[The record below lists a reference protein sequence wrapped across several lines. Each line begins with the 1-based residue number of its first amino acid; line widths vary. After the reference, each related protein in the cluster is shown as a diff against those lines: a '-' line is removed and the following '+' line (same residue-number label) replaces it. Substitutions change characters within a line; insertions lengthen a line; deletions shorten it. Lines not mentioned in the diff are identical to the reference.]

1 MKLIELHAVNYRSL
15 YEFKLGFEPLTIL
28 IGRNDAGKS
37 NVLRAVR
44 LLLNDR
50 AARETSK
57 FDWSKLSGR
66 APRYPEE
73 LVIYGKLE
81 QGSGTMEIR
90 RRIQVS
96 NDPSFRPTSVLEVK
110 GATGWQRTTTEE
122 KRLLP
127 SFYYLHPRTGSLQEN
142 FRPRAENHALT
153 MIKDWVPQ
161 KLRNNSELNKLMR
174 GYISSRNAMP
184 GYHELFKSELGV
196 PLDVAFAADFEERRL
211 QPEFRNPSTRNL
223 VMVREASG
231 RGGQPQSLIIL
242 PLDYH
247 GSALISVSAMLLAV
261 ACLREYNRQFLQGK
275 PMVIALE
282 EPEVH
287 LHPQA
292 QRTFLEYLRRISCD
306 HQVLITTHSPVFVDR
321 AEPKNVKTLRR
332 ITQRDAARF
341 NPRGRYRLGQTVP
354 VSDSA
359 TGNWNDIKYE
369 LGIRLSDALMAGE
382 VNLLV
387 EGDTEAELLP
397 AMADALARGGL
408 SSIDFGRVLV
418 VRGGGSTLT
427 FLANYLRNI
436 GTPTVVLIDSDESG
450 RKMEQKL
457 VGYGVPSADIFTVP
471 VDAVPAPLNIHP
483 TKGSFGCEIEDL
495 FDYKVLLDIFNRIFD
510 DTPHLKGLLPISVA
524 DFESTRLR
532 LHGWKQP
539 CRWVDTVSD
548 LIRSRA
554 ATLGSFLPGELFS
567 KPTLAK
573 AVATEIR
580 KGSIP
585 VPPICQ
591 RVIERLAHHLPES
604 V

>member
-1 MKLIELHAVNYRSL
+1 MKLVELYAVNYRSL

-44 LLLNDR
+44 LLLDDR

-66 APRYPEE
+66 GPRYPEE
-73 LVIYGKLE
+73 LIIYGKLE

-96 NDPSFRPTSVLEVK
+96 NEPSFRPTSVLEVK
-110 GATGWQRTTTEE
+110 GVAGWQRATTKE
-122 KRLLP
+122 KRRLP

-142 FRPRAENHALT
+142 FRPQAENHVLT
-153 MIKDWVPQ
+153 MVKDWVPK
-161 KLRNNSELNKLMR
+161 KLRNNRELDKLMR
-174 GYISSRNAMP
+174 GYIAGRNAMP

-196 PLDVAFAADFEERRL
+196 PLDAAFASDFKERTL
-211 QPEFRNPSTRNL
+211 QPEFRNLSNRNR
-223 VMVREASG
+223 VMVREASDGG
-231 RGGQPQSLIIL
+231 RRPNSLIIL
-242 PLDYH
+242 PLDHH

-261 ACLREYNRQFLQGK
+261 ACLREYNRQFLDGK
-275 PMVIALE
+275 PMIIAIE

-292 QRTFLEYLRRISCD
+292 QRTFLEHLRKISCD

-332 ITQRDAARF
+332 VTQRDAAMF
-341 NPRGRYRLGQTVP
+341 NPQGRYRLGQTVS

-387 EGDTEAELLP
+387 EGHTEAELLP
-397 AMADALARGGL
+397 VMAEALVRDGL
-408 SSIDFGRVLV
+408 SSIDFGRVLL
-418 VRGGGSTLT
+418 VRGLGSSLP
-427 FLANYLRNI
+427 FLANYLRDV

-450 RKMEQKL
+450 RKMEEKL
-457 VGYGVPSADIFTVP
+457 VEYGIPHDDTFTVP

-483 TKGSFGCEIEDL
+483 TKGPFGCEIEDL
-495 FDYKVLLDIFNRIFD
+495 FDYKILLGIFNHTFD
-510 DTPHLKGLLPISVA
+510 ETPHLKDLLPLSVA

-539 CRWVDTVSD
+539 CRWVYTVSD

-554 ATLGSFLPGELFS
+554 AATGGALPSELFS
-567 KPTLAK
+567 KPTLAR

-591 RVIERLAHHLPES
+591 KVIERLANHLPES